1 MNPIIST
8 IYFLPCVTA
17 IIWTVLYAWKLR
29 TTRQKIFFASIAW
42 SIIYFGSAAIYIYP
56 NIDYHLMAK
65 IDMVNVP
72 VCLMMISS
80 TVIYMDMHY
89 REETRIKPWYMLMFI
104 PSIILGTGSSI
115 TYYVLGMDN
124 AAELLQYYDVNG
136 RMPQSDAITMRLYNI
151 ASLFTETLIN
161 VIGGIM
167 AIYLLYLCVMTMRKE
182 GYKFGNIYRFFFSE
196 GESTPGRILSI
207 LYIVFIALIAPVVI
221 LGRVYMM
228 EHSTYAIITMTLVAV
243 TIHTI
248 SYVEFYSNVC
258 EKVTFHNLVNIDLA
272 TKSAQEEGQ
281 QKAEQE
287 SIEVKPQDS
296 AFMTLTY
303 EKFKRLMEEDR
314 LYRDEN
320 LTLITLSEFMG
331 IGRTTISQMV
341 KIHYGMPFRDVL
353 NKYRINAAMQYMQSN
368 PKATQDTVAM
378 ECGYKNGNYL
388 NSKFKEIVGETP
400 LMWLAKQAE
409 NNNKS

>member
-1 MNPIIST
+1 
-8 IYFLPCVTA
+8 
-17 IIWTVLYAWKLR
+17 
-29 TTRQKIFFASIAW
+29 
-42 SIIYFGSAAIYIYP
+42 
-56 NIDYHLMAK
+56 
-65 IDMVNVP
+65 MVNVP
-72 VCLMMISS
+72 VCLTMISS

-89 REETRIKPWYMLMFI
+89 REETHIKPWYMLMFI

-124 AAELLQYYDVNG
+124 AAELLRYYDVNG

-167 AIYLLYLCVMTMRKE
+167 AIYLLYICVMTMRKE
-182 GYKFGNIYRFFFSE
+182 GYKFGNIFRFFFCK
-196 GESTPGRILSI
+196 GESTPGRILSL
-207 LYIVFIALIAPVVI
+207 LYIIFIALIAPVVI

-228 EHSTYAIITMTLVAV
+228 EHSAYAIITMILMAV
-243 TIHTI
+243 TLHSI
-248 SYVEFYSNVC
+248 SYVEFYCNVC
-258 EKVTFHNLVNIDLA
+258 EKMTLHNLVNIDLA